1 MSSDY
6 RLAPA
11 LSARLVGACLVL
23 TAVLVLVAT
32 VVVAALHG
40 SALVIGLVALSGL
53 AGSLYV
59 AALVFRRPVV
69 SLDDHGY
76 RVRLVRAVGVPAA
89 AWTDVESAVAAS
101 PRGQDSVVLTLHD
114 GRTTTI
120 PAAAVAGDP
129 DRFARDLREHL
140 QRGQGLRPLQP

>member
-1 MSSDY
+1 MTSDY

-11 LSARLVGACLVL
+11 LSARLVGTCLVL
-23 TAVLVLVAT
+23 TAVLVLLAT
-32 VVVAALHG
+32 VVVAALHA
-40 SALVIGLVALSGL
+40 SALVIGVVAVAGL
-53 AGSLYV
+53 AVTSYV

-69 SLDDHGY
+69 SLGDDGY
-76 RVRLVRAVGVPAA
+76 RVRLVRGAGVPAA
-89 AWTDVESAVAAS
+89 AWAEVESAVAAS
-101 PRGQDSVVLTLHD
+101 PQGQDSVVLTLHD

-129 DRFARDLREHL
+129 DAFARDLRDHL